1 MSSRKKAASVSM
13 LLRKSQSGYSADP
26 TCRKKVWDK
35 VEIDEQ
41 SELDLK
47 SATSDEGL
55 SLADKKLYL
64 EAKRLIPTALY
75 PTVNGKSYEIGGAKR
90 GVNYSCV
97 IRLRNVY
104 IGDGGFSMNNFG
116 ASMLEVCIPANVY
129 QILDDFVQSYH
140 KQLVTVTT
148 DYHHQVEIPD
158 CTVADDIHSGGQGVK
173 KSGVYALTVPFN
185 EVCVWF
191 GKMLP
196 PTKKKSKTAK
206 GPVNLAVGGL
216 KPISMKELNEE
227 VLLRAGNE
235 KMLLNVDLL
244 FSAFRN
250 SINGEKFLPRF
261 KIIGVYSDT
270 ILNKRKAQQIK
281 ASKASATPSRTKRPA
296 SSTKTS
302 RAKAS
307 KAKKHKANG
316 NASSKSKKATVE
328 PVSKDNDAND
338 LGDLSLIPPIPHSSD
353 AEPSQQGDGGDQE
366 DIFGDED

>member
-1 MSSRKKAASVSM
+1 
-13 LLRKSQSGYSADP
+13 
-26 TCRKKVWDK
+26 
-35 VEIDEQ
+35 
-41 SELDLK
+41 
-47 SATSDEGL
+47 
-55 SLADKKLYL
+55 
-64 EAKRLIPTALY
+64 
-75 PTVNGKSYEIGGAKR
+75 
-90 GVNYSCV
+90 
-97 IRLRNVY
+97 
-104 IGDGGFSMNNFG
+104 
-116 ASMLEVCIPANVY
+116 
-129 QILDDFVQSYH
+129 
-140 KQLVTVTT
+140 
-148 DYHHQVEIPD
+148 
-158 CTVADDIHSGGQGVK
+158 
-173 KSGVYALTVPFN
+173 
-185 EVCVWF
+185 
-191 GKMLP
+191 MLP

-328 PVSKDNDAND
+328 PVNKDNDAND